1 MDSIKYCNEV
11 MARLET
17 LMYQELSGMAH
28 WKCEFVGADFIRS
41 KNIQGKNA
49 TEIAES
55 CIKEMKAAG
64 IVSDVTYK
72 TSADGLMLKLKVKN
86 CMHLTK
92 EALVEEEGVAPYIC
106 PIANMVLDQI
116 HDKLNYTTSYKAKQA
131 IDKEKKQ
138 CLIYMALYKTA
149 EQIGQ
154 VSDWLKDDEDREWL
168 ENQPSQ
174 ILAAA
179 DRKKQD

>member
-1 MDSIKYCNEV
+1 MDNIKYCNEV

-41 KNIQGKNA
+41 KNIQGKTVA
-49 TEIAES
+49 EITEA

-64 IVSDVTYK
+64 LVSDVTYK
-72 TSADGLMLKLKVKN
+72 TSPDGVMLKLKIKD
-86 CMHLTK
+86 CIHHAK
-92 EALVEEEGVAPYIC
+92 EVLVEEEGVAPYIC

-116 HDKLNYTTSYKAKQA
+116 HDKLKYTTSYKAKQA

-138 CLIYMALYKTA
+138 CLIYNALYKTGD
-149 EQIGQ
+149 QIGQ
-154 VSDWLKDDEDREWL
+154 VSDWLKDDEDKKWL
-168 ENQPSQ
+168 EDQPSQ

-179 DRKKQD
+179 DRKKQA

>member
-28 WKCEFVGADFIRS
+28 WKCEFVGTDFIRN
-41 KNIQGKNA
+41 KNIQGKSIP
-49 TEIAES
+49 EIVEN
-55 CIKEMKAAG
+55 CIKEMKTAG
-64 IVSDVTYK
+64 IISDATYT
-72 TSADGLMLKLKVKN
+72 TSPDGLMLKLKVKN
-86 CMHLTK
+86 CIHHPK
-92 EALVEEEGVAPYIC
+92 EVLVEEEGVAPYIC

-116 HDKLNYTTSYKAKQA
+116 HEKLKYTTSYKAKQA
-131 IDKEKKQ
+131 IDKKNQQ
-138 CLIYMALYKTA
+138 CLIYNALYKTPD
-149 EQIGQ
+149 QIGQ
-154 VSDWLKDDEDREWL
+154 VSDWLKNDQDREWL

-179 DRKKQD
+179 DRKKQE

>member
-28 WKCEFVGADFIRS
+28 WKCEYVGTDFIRS
-41 KNIQGKNA
+41 KTIQGKNIP
-49 TEIAES
+49 EIVES
-55 CIKEMKAAG
+55 CVKEIKAAG
-64 IVSDVTYK
+64 IVSDITYK
-72 TSADGLMLKLKVKN
+72 TSPDGIMLKLKVKN
-86 CMHLTK
+86 CIHHAK
-92 EALVEEEGVAPYIC
+92 EVLVEEEGVAPYIC
-106 PIANMVLDQI
+106 PIGNMILDQI
-116 HDKLNYTTSYKAKQA
+116 HEKLKFTTSYKAKQA
-131 IDKEKKQ
+131 IDKKNQQ
-138 CLIYMALYKTA
+138 CLIYMALYKTPD
-149 EQIGQ
+149 QIGQ

-179 DRKKQD
+179 DRKKQE

>member
-28 WKCEFVGADFIRS
+28 WKCEFVGTDFIRS
-41 KNIQGKNA
+41 KSIQGQNVPEV
-49 TEIAES
+49 TEA
-55 CIKEMKAAG
+55 CIKEMKAAR

-72 TSADGLMLKLKVKN
+72 TSPDGIMLKLKVMN
-86 CMHLTK
+86 CIHHPK
-92 EALVEEEGVAPYIC
+92 EVLVGEEGVAPYIC

-116 HDKLNYTTSYKAKQA
+116 HEKLKYTTSYKAKQA
-131 IDKEKKQ
+131 IDGEKKQ
-138 CLIYMALYKTA
+138 CLVYMALYKTGA
-149 EQIGQ
+149 QIGQ
-154 VSDWLKDDEDREWL
+154 VSDWLKDDEDKEWL

-179 DRKKQD
+179 DRKKK